1 MTFAVNPE
9 TATYSPSEIDRQVEQ
24 AFDRHKRGDLAHAA
38 SVYRAVLARTPDHA
52 RALHYM
58 GLIAQQT
65 GNSRQA
71 VELLERAIASD
82 PTDPRAYNHLG
93 QIHARLNDKRAAA
106 ELFERALA
114 IAPDHADTLNNLA
127 NVTLTRDLQQAI
139 ALYRRAL
146 ELRPDSAAAAY
157 NLAQALNEDHAFD
170 EAVALFRR
178 AIALD
183 PAHVPARHNLALLL
197 EQRGQFAEA
206 IEQYL
211 TVRRLDPR
219 HAPSLANVLGVR
231 DYIPDAAMVR
241 QAEDLLK
248 TPGGRDE
255 DRIKLHRGLG
265 KHYERSGDHE
275 RAFHHFSGAKAT
287 FSRTRP
293 AFDLDAVVHQMA
305 RLKAAFTAA
314 TFSEAAPLSDSER
327 PVFIVGLPRSG
338 TTLTEQILAS
348 HPQVFGAGELPDIP
362 RLVKMLAPD
371 YPEDLTDL
379 DGLAELADDYLAELD
394 RLAGPA
400 PSRVTDKMPL
410 NSLHLGLI
418 AKLFPK
424 ARIIHCRRDPRD
436 VALSCFVELFELD
449 QDFTTRFEDF
459 GRYFLEHERLMDHWR
474 AVLPMPIHE
483 LRYEALV
490 ADPEPVIRDLL
501 AYCGLDWDPAC
512 LAFQETERTVQTPSR
527 WQVRQPLYQTSIGR
541 WRRYERHM
549 TPLLELLGS
558 EDRDPP
564 APASREPARAAGSK
578 TPSALER
585 PLFIVAAPRSG
596 STLLFEALAKS
607 QGLCTVGGEAHWL
620 VESLPSLRPGAPD
633 VTSNRLTARH
643 ASATVRRH
651 MVEQIATRLVD
662 ATGAPTRADGGEVF
676 LEKTPKNALRI
687 PFFNAL
693 FPRARFIFL
702 WRDPRENISSIMEAW
717 RSGRFVTYRGLD
729 GFQDPWSLLLPPAHE
744 TMAGQRLEEIAAFQ
758 WRSTNTIAL
767 DDLGGLD
774 RDRWTSV
781 NYADLLAD
789 PLGTVSRLMD
799 FARLPVDESL
809 AAHLRRPLPASR
821 YTQTAPAADKWRA
834 NAREIESVLP
844 GIEAVWN
851 RLRALG

>member
-211 TVRRLDPR
+211 TARRLDPR
-219 HAPSLANVLGVR
+219 HAPYLANVLGVR

-305 RLKAAFTAA
+305 RLKAAFTA
-314 TFSEAAPLSDSER
+314 T
-327 PVFIVGLPRSG
+327 
-338 TTLTEQILAS
+338 
-348 HPQVFGAGELPDIP
+348 
-362 RLVKMLAPD
+362 
-371 YPEDLTDL
+371 
-379 DGLAELADDYLAELD
+379 
-394 RLAGPA
+394 
-400 PSRVTDKMPL
+400 
-410 NSLHLGLI
+410 
-418 AKLFPK
+418 
-424 ARIIHCRRDPRD
+424 
-436 VALSCFVELFELD
+436 
-449 QDFTTRFEDF
+449 
-459 GRYFLEHERLMDHWR
+459 
-474 AVLPMPIHE
+474 
-483 LRYEALV
+483 
-490 ADPEPVIRDLL
+490 
-501 AYCGLDWDPAC
+501 
-512 LAFQETERTVQTPSR
+512 
-527 WQVRQPLYQTSIGR
+527 
-541 WRRYERHM
+541 
-549 TPLLELLGS
+549 
-558 EDRDPP
+558 
-564 APASREPARAAGSK
+564 
-578 TPSALER
+578 
-585 PLFIVAAPRSG
+585 
-596 STLLFEALAKS
+596 
-607 QGLCTVGGEAHWL
+607 
-620 VESLPSLRPGAPD
+620 
-633 VTSNRLTARH
+633 
-643 ASATVRRH
+643 
-651 MVEQIATRLVD
+651 
-662 ATGAPTRADGGEVF
+662 TGAPQA
-676 LEKTPKNALRI
+676 
-687 PFFNAL
+687 
-693 FPRARFIFL
+693 
-702 WRDPRENISSIMEAW
+702 
-717 RSGRFVTYRGLD
+717 
-729 GFQDPWSLLLPPAHE
+729 
-744 TMAGQRLEEIAAFQ
+744 
-758 WRSTNTIAL
+758 
-767 DDLGGLD
+767 
-774 RDRWTSV
+774 
-781 NYADLLAD
+781 
-789 PLGTVSRLMD
+789 
-799 FARLPVDESL
+799 
-809 AAHLRRPLPASR
+809 
-821 YTQTAPAADKWRA
+821 
-834 NAREIESVLP
+834 
-844 GIEAVWN
+844 
-851 RLRALG
+851 